1 MGGNSSRKTILL
13 GSAALGWML
22 LVLLGYSYTHKPFSP
37 LQFLLALR
45 ALWRIF
51 LLGAVFSVAGGIGAR
66 IFPRGK
72 QQSPLLFAFV
82 QGALGLGVLGLLIFF
97 LGLVGGFHPLFFAGI
112 FAGLGALTFPSMRKW
127 WGAWKGVAA
136 EGRFEKILAGG
147 AFFLAALSLLTA
159 LAPPLQFDAL
169 VYHLTLPKAYLQA
182 GRIIYV
188 PQLMF
193 SGMPQLIEM
202 LYAAVMALWGGAE
215 AAAVLG
221 WGIGVFAL
229 MGLWA
234 FLHLRF
240 GTRAAW
246 AAVAA
251 TLAGFTFADALS
263 WAYVDW
269 ATFLWGIA
277 ILIALDFW
285 AETEKKKYLFLTGAF
300 AGFAFGTKYTAG
312 IAVLFAFVAV
322 AWISFRRGG
331 ARRSLKDLAHFSL
344 LAALVAAPWA
354 LKNLL
359 WTGNP
364 IYPLLFPSGAMDSW
378 RLAYYNGGAPWGS
391 WQGLLIFPWQVTI
404 WGVDG
409 KVGPSASIG
418 ALLLGFSVW
427 AWNGWGAR
435 AAAQRRTIV
444 LAAGFTLLG
453 FLIWA
458 AASRFS
464 DLLSQTRLYW
474 TFFPAWAILA
484 GVGFD
489 SLASLEEAQIRFGRI
504 LAILFLLAFGF
515 TIFQETDVFVT
526 RGVSSYLMGHLSE
539 EAYLRGNLGAYA
551 DAMQAVDSLPSG
563 SKVLML
569 WETRSFTCFPR
580 CEPDEIIDRWFHD
593 RRVYNSPEEIVAFWR
608 NEGYDYLLLSRFGA
622 AFVRENDER
631 FTEQDWDTLDALL
644 RSLPLENDIGG
655 AYEIYR
661 LSP

>member
-1 MGGNSSRKTILL
+1 M
-13 GSAALGWML
+13 
-22 LVLLGYSYTHKPFSP
+22 
-37 LQFLLALR
+37 
-45 ALWRIF
+45 
-51 LLGAVFSVAGGIGAR
+51 
-66 IFPRGK
+66 
-72 QQSPLLFAFV
+72 
-82 QGALGLGVLGLLIFF
+82 
-97 LGLVGGFHPLFFAGI
+97 
-112 FAGLGALTFPSMRKW
+112 
-127 WGAWKGVAA
+127 
-136 EGRFEKILAGG
+136 
-147 AFFLAALSLLTA
+147 
-159 LAPPLQFDAL
+159 
-169 VYHLTLPKAYLQA
+169 
-182 GRIIYV
+182 
-188 PQLMF
+188 
-193 SGMPQLIEM
+193 
-202 LYAAVMALWGGAE
+202 
-215 AAAVLG
+215 
-221 WGIGVFAL
+221 
-229 MGLWA
+229 
-234 FLHLRF
+234 
-240 GTRAAW
+240 
-246 AAVAA
+246 
-251 TLAGFTFADALS
+251 
-263 WAYVDW
+263 
-269 ATFLWGIA
+269 
-277 ILIALDFW
+277 
-285 AETEKKKYLFLTGAF
+285 TGAF

-526 RGVSSYLMGHLSE
+526 RGVSSYLMGHRSE

-644 RSLPLENDIGG
+644 RSLPLEEDIGG